1 MALALRVAVKRS
13 FPSAAAARC
22 TRRFAT
28 SADSAAGTAVP
39 SDAEVAEAW
48 EERKPPKKFVRYDA
62 MDPFNFDSQLTE
74 DEVMI
79 RDGVR
84 DFCQDSLLPR
94 VQEGFRDEE
103 FDRTMVS
110 SRRQGAALSRSAPRL
125 PVADRCARVAVPG
138 DGPDGHARLHDHG
151 LRLPRHLLRGLR
163 PHRAR
168 G

>member
-1 MALALRVAVKRS
+1 MALALRVAAKRTL
-13 FPSAAAARC
+13 PSAAAARC
-22 TRRFAT
+22 ARRFAT
-28 SADSAAGTAVP
+28 SSDSAAGTAVP

-62 MDPFNFDSQLTE
+62 MDPFNFDSQLTD
-74 DEVMI
+74 DEIMI

-84 DFCQDSLLPR
+84 DFCQNSLLPR

-110 SRRQGAALSRSAPRL
+110 SRRQGALVSLRSA
-125 PVADRCARVAVPG
+125 A
-138 DGPDGHARLHDHG
+138 
-151 LRLPRHLLRGLR
+151 
-163 PHRAR
+163 AR

>member
-1 MALALRVAVKRS
+1 MRCVNAQDAASWLMALALRVAAKRTL
-13 FPSAAAARC
+13 PSAAAARC
-22 TRRFAT
+22 ARRFAT
-28 SADSAAGTAVP
+28 SSDSAAGTAVP

-110 SRRQGAALSRSAPRL
+110 SRRQGALVSL
-125 PVADRCARVAVPG
+125 RCAA
-138 DGPDGHARLHDHG
+138 
-151 LRLPRHLLRGLR
+151 
-163 PHRAR
+163 AR